1 MIATFASIAS
11 NCDHGDL
18 PLQQKAL
25 SLSFIQKTT
34 DSGRNIFDCCSMSRT
49 DSHPI
54 PPPGRIRKSK
64 YMDYWKNVEEIKADT
79 KQKRV
84 FGTQRNTNVLV
95 KSKTEKKTTG
105 KSKVETEVKQPKL
118 SKLVG
123 NEKQDV
129 SEKAADS
136 RDELVEKDAESEPEL
151 TEKAEGFKAEET
163 ENDEVAK
170 PGTDERD
177 EGLTKDEVAKPGSDE
192 RDEGLKK
199 DEVAEKAEEKPAEE
213 IEIESNKKKKSVG
226 FREKLDEMIS
236 APRTPVQL
244 SSSLRK
250 PRRSGTPYHT
260 AQNCRRCRN
269 DKLESSSYWIEQIKL
284 AESVGKHFASIM
296 FFQLAHECNAEVFII
311 NVHQH
316 QHQHFC
322 S

>member
-1 MIATFASIAS
+1 
-11 NCDHGDL
+11 
-18 PLQQKAL
+18 
-25 SLSFIQKTT
+25 
-34 DSGRNIFDCCSMSRT
+34 MSRI
-49 DSHPI
+49 DSHPS

-64 YMDYWKNVEEIKADT
+64 YMDYRKNVEEIKADT

-118 SKLVG
+118 K
-123 NEKQDV
+123 
-129 SEKAADS
+129 
-136 RDELVEKDAESEPEL
+136 
-151 TEKAEGFKAEET
+151 GFKAEEI

-177 EGLTKDEVAKPGSDE
+177 EGL
-192 RDEGLKK
+192 KK
-199 DEVAEKAEEKPAEE
+199 DEVAEKAAEEKSSEE
-213 IEIESNKKKKSVG
+213 IEMESQKKKSIG
-226 FREKLDEMIS
+226 FQEKLDEMIS

-269 DKLESSSYWIEQIKL
+269 DKMESSSYWIEQIKL

-296 FFQLAHECNAEVFII
+296 FFQVAHKCNAEPARSLKIELKRYLSRHGHLVRQKEWIEASRNYGLPVPKDDHNLSGEREDFKDQI
-311 NVHQH
+311 NQEDD
-316 QHQHFC
+316 
-322 S
+322 